1 MSARTEAAGQAPRAV
16 TPAKRLAGVVYDAV
30 KPRIISG
37 EYRPGEWLS
46 VEDLSREFQVSR
58 QPVMDALR
66 RLSGEWLVEIVPQV
80 GCRVTS
86 FEPQAFRDFLGT
98 FGEMEGQVGALAAE
112 RRTPEQL
119 AELERILKALTDSAD
134 ARDHAGYRRSERDL
148 HSQVLQMA
156 NSEVIARL
164 CEQMWDFGDFVYT
177 TLVGVRKEDPQLMR
191 DGLESQTRL
200 VQAIRNQNQALARLH
215 MAVWLTG
222 VLATVT

>member
-1 MSARTEAAGQAPRAV
+1 MTASKRTPDETPLRVV
-16 TPAKRLAGVVYDAV
+16 TPAKRLADAVYDAV

-37 EYRPGEWLS
+37 VYKPGERLS
-46 VEDLSREFQVSR
+46 VEDLCREFQVSR

-66 RLSGEWLVEIVPQV
+66 RLSGEWLVEIMPQV

-86 FEPQAFRDFLGT
+86 FDSRAFRDFLAT

-119 AELERILKALTDSAD
+119 AALDRQLKVLTDSAENL
-134 ARDHAGYRRSERDL
+134 AAFRRAEREF
-148 HSQVLQMA
+148 HSLVLQTA
-156 NSEVIARL
+156 NSEIIARL

-177 TLVGVRKEDPQLMR
+177 TLVGSRKDDPELVRET
-191 DGLESQTRL
+191 LESQTRL
-200 VQAIRNQNQALARLH
+200 VQAIRNQNQPLARLH